1 MTKPNPLPSLAELN
15 DLLDYDPETGLFTW
29 KKSRRGTARAGSTAG
44 RLHKY
49 TGYVYIYIKSKF
61 YLAHR
66 LAYKMYHG
74 SDPVDMLDHIDMD
87 RANNRIANL
96 RDATRTQNGGNSK
109 SKKNSFSG
117 VKGVQANRNLAK
129 SGIST
134 ASPWK
139 AHITFN
145 KKKIH
150 LGCYKTKEEAAIAY
164 EKAAKEY
171 FGDFARTE

>member
-1 MTKPNPLPSLAELN
+1 MKSKPLPSLDELN
-15 DLLDYDPETGLFTW
+15 DLLDYNPETGLFTW
-29 KKSRRGTARAGSTAG
+29 KKSRRGPRASTSSIAG
-44 RLHKY
+44 CLHS
-49 TGYVYIYIKSKF
+49 TGYVYIAIKSKI

-74 SDPVDMLDHIDMD
+74 SDPVDMIDHIDMD
-87 RANNRIANL
+87 RANNCIANL
-96 RDATRTQNGGNSK
+96 RDATYTQNGINSK

-117 VKGVQANRNLAK
+117 VKGVQPNRYSAI
-129 SGIST
+129 STST

-139 AHITFN
+139 AQIRVN
-145 KKKIH
+145 KKSIH
-150 LGCYKTKEEAAIAY
+150 LGCYKTKEEAALAY